1 MFFSK
6 YVYKNYLNVLIE
18 LWPNP
23 GLVCETRPMC
33 LVLMANPIISWLFF
47 IFISIGSGTV

>member
-6 YVYKNYLNVLIE
+6 HVYKNYLNVLIE

-23 GLVCETRPMC
+23 GLVQA
-33 LVLMANPIISWLFF
+33 LSVKLGHYVLAFRFAIR
-47 IFISIGSGTV
+47 